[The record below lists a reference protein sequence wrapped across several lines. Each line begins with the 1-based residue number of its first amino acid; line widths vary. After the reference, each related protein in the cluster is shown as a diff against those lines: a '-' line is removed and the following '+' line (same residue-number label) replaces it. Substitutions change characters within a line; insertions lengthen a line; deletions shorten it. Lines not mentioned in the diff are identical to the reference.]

1 VVARITVACQILPE
15 GTFAPQ
21 ALLYTDLNAAALQIV
36 SWCVLH
42 WQLDVT
48 YHEVRANLGV
58 DGTLDNVVVS
68 EHQAPGDEVT
78 GHGSAPLSY
87 GRRQRAG
94 RLARESVSPRR
105 TIWPSA

>member
-1 VVARITVACQILPE
+1 VVARITAACQILPE

-36 SWCVLH
+36 SWFVLR

-48 YHEVRANLGV
+48 YHEVRAPPGV

-68 EHQAPGDEVT
+68 EHPAPGDEVT
-78 GHGSAPLSY
+78 GHGSALLSY
-87 GRRQRAG
+87 ERRQRPG
-94 RLARESVSPRR
+94 RLARESVRPRR

>member
-1 VVARITVACQILPE
+1 MRNNGSRPVRRGAIHAFGAPRWIRLSRTDHSPCE

-36 SWCVLH
+36 SWCVLR

-48 YHEVRANLGV
+48 YHEVRVPLGV

-68 EHQAPGDEVT
+68 EHQTPE
-78 GHGSAPLSY
+78 
-87 GRRQRAG
+87 
-94 RLARESVSPRR
+94 
-105 TIWPSA
+105 